1 VRATRRLLPYALA
14 EKRRSEVLV
23 AIEVEPVD
31 EGEADF
37 SAVHL
42 SGGDRCEPQEL
53 LKALFRTRTGDPLL
67 TMLVQA
73 LFPGLGELNV
83 CHRLRPPLFHNCS
96 ISIDPKRALW
106 QATTVDGTS
115 TTPSAT

>member
-53 LKALFRTRTGDPLL
+53 LKALFRTRTGDPLS
-67 TMLVQA
+67 MKKGRASSWLVVA
-73 LFPGLGELNV
+73 
-83 CHRLRPPLFHNCS
+83 S
-96 ISIDPKRALW
+96 S
-106 QATTVDGTS
+106 S
-115 TTPSAT
+115 